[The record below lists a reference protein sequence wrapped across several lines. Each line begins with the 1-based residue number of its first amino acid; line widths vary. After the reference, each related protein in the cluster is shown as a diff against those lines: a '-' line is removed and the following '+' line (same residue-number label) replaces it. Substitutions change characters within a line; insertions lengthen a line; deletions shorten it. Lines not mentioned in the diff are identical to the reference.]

1 MIKSTQYYTLS
12 IIIFAI
18 AGGLHLLRVIND
30 WDLVLG
36 GFLIPA
42 WVSVAV
48 VILLG
53 FMILSGLNSSKK

>member
-12 IIIFAI
+12 VIIFII

-53 FMILSGLNSSKK
+53 FMVLSGLNISKK

>member
-12 IIIFAI
+12 IIIFTI
-18 AGGLHLLRVIND
+18 AGALHLLRVIND

-36 GFLIPA
+36 GFLIPV

-53 FMILSGLNSSKK
+53 FMILSGLNSFKK